1 MDIRKRINI
10 IIESYINEIGDL
22 KNIIPYEYNKQN
34 DLKYSFTSNVGLVEV
49 EIQDLSDFDGDIKF
63 ITKSQIYQNN
73 YRGQTLY
80 NVSFTVDG
88 LDTQAVQT
96 NLGELNRI
104 IKTVVLII
112 DGFISKIKPF
122 GLFVSGANRES
133 NKLDPDKI
141 KNTLWLSITQNA
153 NIPGYRI
160 DTGEL
165 IYDGDKFKGFMIYKN
180 KVR

>member
-1 MDIRKRINI
+1 MDIRKRINT

-34 DLKYSFTSNVGLVEV
+34 EFKYSFTSNIGFVEV
-49 EIQDLSDFDGDIKF
+49 EIKELSDFDGDIKF

-80 NVSFTVDG
+80 NISFTVDG

-122 GLFVSGANRES
+122 GLFVSGANRKS

-153 NIPGYRI
+153 NIPDYRV
-160 DTGEL
+160 DNGEL
-165 IYDGDKFKGFMIYKN
+165 IYDGDKFNGFMIYKN